1 MNKTI
6 KVYSTPT
13 CPYCVR
19 LKQFL
24 KDNNVVFEDID
35 VSQDQTRAQELVDK
49 SGQMGVPVLDIDGEI
64 VIGFDQDKIKTT
76 LGL

>member
-1 MNKTI
+1 MNV

-24 KDNNVVFEDID
+24 KENNVSYEDID
-35 VSQDQTRAQELVDK
+35 VSSDEARSREMVEKT
-49 SGQMGVPVLDIDGEI
+49 GQMGVPSLDIDGQII
-64 VIGFDQDKIKTT
+64 VGFDKEAIKKA
-76 LGL
+76 LNI